1 MNDIEQKLAN
11 ELIDFMNNFQKENNC
26 LIEKLIFENDEI
38 KVIVFENNIARL
50 S

>member
-11 ELIDFMNNFQKENNC
+11 ELIDFMNSFQKENNC
-26 LIEKLIFENDEI
+26 LIEKIIFEDDEI
-38 KVIVFENNIARL
+38 KVVVFENNIVKL